1 MDSIT
6 PNQQLVP
13 VRRSLEKPN
22 PLEAFHPVPRAVR
35 VHAGPLVRHWAATSA
50 RDSKRARHELRA
62 RMSGLYAMRLL
73 PEHTFERFCS
83 EESSFASRTVRE
95 LVRYIVRGTWGR
107 APNLPHTHTSPHTV
121 ISGMMSGQILINL
134 WSIWEK
140 WGGSS
145 KLLPKSAGSRF
156 LPMPMSGGTT
166 HFDVCLI

>member
-83 EESSFASRTVRE
+83 EESSFASRKVRE

-107 APNLPHTHTSPHTV
+107 APNLPHTHIPSYSDFRHDVGSNSNQSMVHLGEMGGELKTSTK
-121 ISGMMSGQILINL
+121 ISGLAFFAHAH
-134 WSIWEK
+134 E
-140 WGGSS
+140 WGNNS
-145 KLLPKSAGSRF
+145 F
-156 LPMPMSGGTT
+156 
-166 HFDVCLI
+166 